1 MKRVALA
8 LDTARATASRNAK
21 IAAIAE
27 ALVASAEGGE
37 RDLRTAVRLCI
48 GEPFPPADA
57 RTTGVG
63 WRLVA
68 ATLEAATGAT
78 DLSDVARRLGDLGD
92 AAAEILARRE
102 DARPGVTLT
111 EIAELFDALASASSR
126 GRKAQLLTE
135 LFARATP
142 REAAYVVKTLLGEVR
157 TGALLGTVLAAIAKA
172 WGADLDLVRR
182 AHAVV
187 ADAAETAVLA
197 RAGQL
202 QSARIVAGSP
212 VLPML
217 ATPIEASKA
226 PIDWERVVV
235 EDKLDGIRAQLHLAG
250 GHVAIFGRGQGNVA
264 HSFPEI
270 ERALAG
276 ASDDVVLDGE
286 ILAVAQDGGPR
297 PFQALQAR
305 LGRTSPEMT
314 LLEDVPVAF
323 VAYDALFV
331 AGASLVEKPWSE
343 RRVLLEEIAARL
355 GLRVNPVERVTSE
368 ADLDAAY
375 DRARGRGH
383 EGVMLKR
390 VDAPYEAGSRG
401 AAWLKVKRAAATL
414 DVVVTAVEQGHGKRA
429 GVISD
434 YTFAVS
440 SGDALVDVGKAYSG
454 LTDAEIA
461 ELGARFEAT
470 TIEVNGGYRRVE
482 PLVVLEVAFDGVQR
496 STRHASGFALR
507 FPRIAR
513 IRSDKTAEQIDTI
526 ETVERILASQVD
538 SGHREDNAVTK
549 TKTRPKKAR
558 KPAPDD
564 RQLGLFGDAA
574 TKKED

>member
-8 LDTARATASRNAK
+8 LDAARATTSRNAK
-21 IAAIAE
+21 VAAIAE
-27 ALVASAEGGE
+27 ALVAAGDSGE
-37 RDLRTAVRLCI
+37 RDLRTAVRLCL

-68 ATLEAATGAT
+68 ATLEASTGAT
-78 DLSDVARRLGDLGD
+78 DVADVARRLGDLGD

-102 DARPGVTLT
+102 DARPGVSLA
-111 EIAELFDALASASSR
+111 EIAELFVALADAPSR
-126 GRKAQLLTE
+126 GRKAQLLTK
-135 LFARATP
+135 LFTRATP
-142 REAAYVVKTLLGEVR
+142 REAAYVLKTLLGEVR

-172 WGADLDLVRR
+172 WGADLDVVRR

-187 ADAAETAVLA
+187 ADAAATAVLA

-202 QSARIVAGSP
+202 HTAHIVAGAP

-226 PIDWERVVV
+226 PIDWDRVIV
-235 EDKLDGIRAQLHLAG
+235 EDKLDGIRAQLHVAG
-250 GHVAIFGRGQGNVA
+250 GRVAIFGRGQGNVA

-270 ERALAG
+270 ERAVAG
-276 ASDDVVLDGE
+276 SPEDIVLDGE
-286 ILAVAQDGGPR
+286 ILAVAEDGNPR

-305 LGRTSPEMT
+305 LGRASPEMT
-314 LLEDVPVAF
+314 LLDDVPVAF
-323 VAYDALFV
+323 VAYDALLV
-331 AGASLVEKPWSE
+331 AGASIIEKPWSE
-343 RRVLLEEIAARL
+343 RRVVLEEVAVRL

-368 ADLDAAY
+368 AELNAAY
-375 DRARGRGH
+375 DRARARGH

-390 VDAPYEAGSRG
+390 VDSAYEAGARG

-434 YTFAVS
+434 YTFAVQ

-454 LTDAEIA
+454 LTDAEIV
-461 ELGARFEAT
+461 ELGARFEAS
-470 TIEVNGGYRRVE
+470 TIEVNGGWRRVE

-496 STRHASGFALR
+496 SARHASGFALR

-513 IRSDKTAEQIDTI
+513 IRSDKTPDQIDTL
-526 ETVERILASQVD
+526 ETVERILAAQVD
-538 SGHREDNAVTK
+538 SGHREDRPATAQTRTK
-549 TKTRPKKAR
+549 KVKA
-558 KPAPDD
+558 PNDD
-564 RQLGLFGDAA
+564 RQLGLFGAPPT
-574 TKKED
+574 TKKE